1 MSGKHQTHLSVRQ
14 LSIHA
19 GQQTLVDN
27 ITLHIPAGGV
37 LTLLGESGSGKSLL
51 AQAIMGNLP
60 ASLRCTGAVDIGAQ
74 QFDAADVGA
83 RRTLWGRTLSLLPQE
98 PWLALDPTMRV
109 ARQIGEV
116 HELVLGRSEDQAT
129 TAANTALA
137 RLNMADA
144 GAKYPFQ
151 ISGGMAQRVAFLATH
166 AAGAPVLIIDEPTKG
181 LDSERRADVLAML
194 RAAIDDGVTLLTI
207 THDVWLARQLGGAI
221 AVMHNGMLIEQGDA
235 ALLDAPQHDYTRRL
249 LAAEPAAW
257 QPQSMSTST
266 PTSTALPPVVQIDNI
281 SKRFGAQQLFADVS
295 MEIQQGE
302 FVAITGPSGSGK
314 TTLGNIVLGLQK
326 ADSGSVRRVGGLA
339 RTAFQKIYQDPA
351 AAFAPT
357 VTLRRSLQDLVE
369 LHRLSWSELAAL
381 MERLRLPA
389 ALLDRLPEQVSGG
402 ELQRFA
408 IARVLMLKPALIF
421 ADEPT
426 SRLDPLTQQ
435 ETLFLL
441 REHAR
446 QHRCAVLLVTHD
458 PDIAA
463 RLAQRQIRLPR
474 LLSQPGAAS

>member
-1 MSGKHQTHLSVRQ
+1 MSGKHHTHLGVRQ
-14 LSIHA
+14 LSIHSGA
-19 GQQTLVDN
+19 QTQVDD

-60 ASLRCTGAVDIGAQ
+60 APLRCSGAIEIGTRHY
-74 QFDAADVGA
+74 DAADLGA
-83 RRTLWGRTLSLLPQE
+83 RRQLWGRTLSLLPQE

-116 HELVLGRSEDQAT
+116 HELVLGRSEDQA
-129 TAANTALA
+129 AAAAHAALG

-144 GAKYPFQ
+144 AAKYPFQ

-166 AAGAPVLIIDEPTKG
+166 AADAPVLIIDEPTKG

-207 THDVWLARQLGGAI
+207 THDVWLARQLGGAV
-221 AVMHNGMLIEQGDA
+221 AVMHNGALVEQGDA
-235 ALLDAPQHDYTRRL
+235 ATLLDAPQHAYTRRL
-249 LAAEPAAW
+249 LAAEPSAWRHAATHPAHAA
-257 QPQSMSTST
+257 Q
-266 PTSTALPPVVQIDNI
+266 PPVVRIQQIG
-281 SKRFGAQQLFADVS
+281 KRFGAQQLFADVS
-295 MEIQQGE
+295 ADIGRGE
-302 FVAITGPSGSGK
+302 FVAVTGPSGAGK
-314 TTLGNIVLGLQK
+314 TSFGNIVLGLLK
-326 ADSGSVRRVGGLA
+326 PDSGSVQRAPGLA

-357 VTLRRSLQDLVE
+357 VTLRRSLLDLLE
-369 LHRLSWSELAAL
+369 LHQLPWATLAAL
-381 MERLRLPA
+381 LERLRLPPE
-389 ALLDRLPEQVSGG
+389 LLDRLPSQVSGG
-402 ELQRFA
+402 ELQRFS

-435 ETLFLL
+435 DTLFLL
-441 REHAR
+441 REHAQ
-446 QHRCAVLLVTHD
+446 QHQCAVLLVTHD
-458 PDIAA
+458 ADIAA
-463 RLAQRQIRLPR
+463 TLAQRQIRLR
-474 LLSQPGAAS
+474 PGAAS